1 MGKAKTKQHL
11 AYTILFLPPTP
22 RAGGRARRGRVL
34 EAAGPDVVPSML
46 GARRGVQEEEL
57 NGGQGEEQVLGGG
70 VRWARPA
77 EDQIVD
83 AVVLARILGAALLV
97 PVLQINAIRGDQ
109 RYAFR
114 RHLQNMASSKVVSFL
129 LAFCGSLLIESSW
142 QCRML
147 FFCVKFFL
155 VIVTYFSRLFDI
167 YYFLPQA
174 L

>member
-1 MGKAKTKQHL
+1 MVA
-11 AYTILFLPPTP
+11 
-22 RAGGRARRGRVL
+22 RARSKYLVGVY
-34 EAAGPDVVPSML
+34 GGL
-46 GARRGVQEEEL
+46 GQQR
-57 NGGQGEEQVLGGG
+57 N
-70 VRWARPA
+70 
-77 EDQIVD
+77 QIVD

-109 RYAFR
+109 RYDFR